1 MLSQNSWY
9 EIWRE
14 EGFILVYS
22 YRTFSPKL
30 TVDSGLVMRE
40 DVMMAWCCSPNVIR
54 KWGRKT
60 GYSIQ
65 DSFYIT
71 FFLIQASPTEVSRPF
86 HSSGISKGL
95 SVQCMGFFRGNFTS
109 KPQWNLSQHDRHRK
123 ASEPHLLAAI
133 CFFLLGSTPQGQPKS
148 LCILLVVSSLSVLL
162 SGPTQFHGPICP
174 GPLFVPFLFNSPWS
188 HWWNPACH
196 IAGANNT

>member
-22 YRTFSPKL
+22 YRTFSPEL
-30 TVDSGLVMRE
+30 TVDSGLVRRE
-40 DVMMAWCCSPNVIR
+40 DVMMAWCCSCNVIR
-54 KWGRKT
+54 KCGRKT

-65 DSFYIT
+65 DSLYVT

-109 KPQWNLSQHDRHRK
+109 KPQWNLSQHDRYRK
-123 ASEPHLLAAI
+123 ASEPQLLAAI
-133 CFFLLGSTPQGQPKS
+133 CFFLLGSTPQGQPKP

-162 SGPTQFHGPICP
+162 SRPTQFHGPICP

-196 IAGANNT
+196 IAGANNI